1 MGNICPQDKEWN
13 MKGSLD
19 KALKL
24 RLKTMIFTECDIEDL
39 KPEELDDDIVLFS
52 DASPLGLDSLDALQ
66 ISMGLQSQ
74 FGTRIVDSKEFR
86 RHVTTTN
93 ALADFIQPE

>member
-1 MGNICPQDKEWN
+1 MGNIFQKNKEWN

-24 RLKTMIFTECDIEDL
+24 RLKTMIITECDVDNL
-39 KPEELDDDIVLFS
+39 KPEDLDDDVALFS
-52 DASPLGLDSLDALQ
+52 DTSPLGLDSLDALQ
-66 ISMGLQSQ
+66 ISMGLQNQ

-86 RHVTTTN
+86 RYVTTIN
-93 ALADFIQPE
+93 GLADFIQPE